1 MSTTTVRP
9 NVVPADP
16 VTRRRIG
23 AIGLVLIVSNLVA
36 TPGGVLW
43 PEPSGGG
50 ETYSY
55 ADIQPLRDRWWGLL
69 VVLSISGLLGVAAQ
83 AFLTGYLVRG
93 RGAAWATTGGFLMWI
108 GIAFQAVGV
117 GGLAATYYVATGV
130 DATTGGVVIDNANDD
145 LLHLFGPMLAGA
157 LMVAVGTVIQVVGL
171 WRSHAVPRWVP
182 LLVLFIVISFVVPGN
197 GWIGLAVQLPMAA
210 GAIAVAYYAWRRAAV
225 GSSNTV

>member
-23 AIGLVLIVSNLVA
+23 VIGLVLVISNVIA

-69 VVLSISGLLGVAAQ
+69 VGLSVSALLGVTAQ
-83 AFLTGYLVRG
+83 AFLTGYLVRR
-93 RGAAWATTGGFLMWI
+93 RGAAWATTGGVLIWI

-117 GGLAATYYVATGV
+117 GGLAATYYFATGV
-130 DATTGGVVIDNANDD
+130 DATTGGAVVGNANDD

-157 LMVAVGTVIQVVGL
+157 LTVAVGTVVQAVGL
-171 WRSHAVPRWVP
+171 WRSRAVPRWVP
-182 LLVLFIVISFVVPGN
+182 VLVLFIVISFVVPGN
-197 GWIGLAVQLPMAA
+197 GWIGLTVQIPMAA
-210 GAIAVAYYAWRRAAV
+210 GGIAIAYYAWRRTGAAV
-225 GSSNTV
+225 N

>member
-1 MSTTTVRP
+1 MSTETVRP
-9 NVVPADP
+9 AVAPSADP

-23 AIGLVLIVSNLVA
+23 AVGLVLTISNLVA
-36 TPGGVLW
+36 MPGGVLW
-43 PEPSGGG
+43 PEPSGGS

-69 VVLSISGLLGVAAQ
+69 VLLAAGALLGVPAQ
-83 AFLTGYLVRG
+83 AFLTTYLVRK
-93 RGAAWATTGGFLMWI
+93 RGAAWATAGGLMMWI

-117 GGLAATYYVATGV
+117 GGLAAAYYFATGV
-130 DATTGGVVIDNANDD
+130 DATAGTPVIASANDD

-157 LMVAVGTVIQVVGL
+157 LLVAIGTVVQVVGL

-197 GWIGLAVQLPMAA
+197 GWIGLTVQVPMAT
-210 GAIAVAYYAWRRAAV
+210 GGIAIAYYAWRRTAV
-225 GSSNTV
+225 D

>member
-1 MSTTTVRP
+1 MSTETVRP
-9 NVVPADP
+9 AVAPSADP

-23 AIGLVLIVSNLVA
+23 AVGLVLTISNLIA
-36 TPGGVLW
+36 MPGGVLW

-69 VVLSISGLLGVAAQ
+69 VLLAAGALLGVPAQ
-83 AFLTGYLVRG
+83 AFLTTYLVRK
-93 RGAAWATTGGFLMWI
+93 RGAAWATAGGLMMWI

-117 GGLAATYYVATGV
+117 GGLAAAYYFATGV
-130 DATTGGVVIDNANDD
+130 DATAGTPVIASANDD

-157 LMVAVGTVIQVVGL
+157 LLVAIGTVVQVVGL

-197 GWIGLAVQLPMAA
+197 GWIGLTVQVPMAT
-210 GAIAVAYYAWRRAAV
+210 GGIAIAYYAWRRTAV
-225 GSSNTV
+225 D

>member
-1 MSTTTVRP
+1 MSTETVRP
-9 NVVPADP
+9 AVAPSADP

-23 AIGLVLIVSNLVA
+23 AVGLVLTISNLVA
-36 TPGGVLW
+36 MPGGVLW
-43 PEPSGGG
+43 PEPSGGS

-69 VVLSISGLLGVAAQ
+69 VLLAAGALLGVPAQ
-83 AFLTGYLVRG
+83 AFLTTYLVRK
-93 RGAAWATTGGFLMWI
+93 RGAAWATAGGLMMWI

-117 GGLAATYYVATGV
+117 GGLAAAYYFATGV
-130 DATTGGVVIDNANDD
+130 DATAGTPVIASANDD

-157 LMVAVGTVIQVVGL
+157 LLVAVGTVVQVVGL

-197 GWIGLAVQLPMAA
+197 GWIGLTVQVPMAT
-210 GAIAVAYYAWRRAAV
+210 GGIAIAYYAWRRTAV
-225 GSSNTV
+225 D

>member
-1 MSTTTVRP
+1 MSTETVRP
-9 NVVPADP
+9 AVAPSADP

-23 AIGLVLIVSNLVA
+23 AVGLVLTISNLVA
-36 TPGGVLW
+36 MPGGVLW

-69 VVLSISGLLGVAAQ
+69 VILAAAALLGVPAQ
-83 AFLTGYLVRG
+83 AFLTTYLVRK
-93 RGAAWATTGGFLMWI
+93 RGAAWAAAGGLMMWI

-117 GGLAATYYVATGV
+117 GGLAAAYYFATGV
-130 DATTGGVVIDNANDD
+130 DATAGTPVIASANND
-145 LLHLFGPMLAGA
+145 LLHLFGPVLAGA
-157 LMVAVGTVIQVVGL
+157 LLVAVGTVVQVVGL

-197 GWIGLAVQLPMAA
+197 GWIGLTVQVPMAT
-210 GAIAVAYYAWRRAAV
+210 GGIAIAYYAWRRTAV
-225 GSSNTV
+225 D

>member
-23 AIGLVLIVSNLVA
+23 AIGLVLTISNVIA

-55 ADIQPLRDRWWGLL
+55 ADIQPLRDRWWSLL
-69 VVLSISGLLGVAAQ
+69 VVLSVSALLGVPAQ
-83 AFLTGYLVRG
+83 AFLTTYLVRK

-117 GGLAATYYVATGV
+117 GVLAATYYVATGV
-130 DATTGGVVIDNANDD
+130 DATTGGAVIDNANDD
-145 LLHLFGPMLAGA
+145 LLHLFGPLLAGA
-157 LMVAVGTVIQVVGL
+157 LVVALGTVIQVVGL

-182 LLVLFIVISFVVPGN
+182 LLVLFVVISFVVPGN
-197 GWIGLAVQLPMAA
+197 GWIGLAVQIPMAA
-210 GAIAVAYYAWRRAAV
+210 GGIAIAYYAWRRAAAE
-225 GSSNTV
+225 S

>member
-1 MSTTTVRP
+1 MSTETVRP
-9 NVVPADP
+9 NVAPTADP

-23 AIGLVLIVSNLVA
+23 AVGLVLTISNLIA

-50 ETYSY
+50 ETYTY

-69 VVLSISGLLGVAAQ
+69 VLLAAGALLGVPAQ
-83 AFLTGYLVRG
+83 AFLTAYLVRA
-93 RGAAWATTGGFLMWI
+93 RGAAWATAGGLMMWI

-117 GGLAATYYVATGV
+117 GGLAAAYFVATGV
-130 DATTGGVVIDNANDD
+130 DSTAGTAVIVSANDD

-157 LMVAVGTVIQVVGL
+157 LLVAIGTVVQVVGL

-197 GWIGLAVQLPMAA
+197 GWIGLTVQIPMAA
-210 GAIAVAYYAWRRAAV
+210 GGIAIAYYAWRRAGTAAE
-225 GSSNTV
+225 

>member
-23 AIGLVLIVSNLVA
+23 AVGLVLTISNIIA

-69 VVLSISGLLGVAAQ
+69 VVLSISALLGVPAQ
-83 AFLTGYLVRG
+83 AFLTTYLVRK
-93 RGAAWATTGGFLMWI
+93 RGAAWATTGGFLIWI

-117 GGLAATYYVATGV
+117 GLLAATYYVATGV
-130 DATTGGVVIDNANDD
+130 DATTGGAVIDNANDD
-145 LLHLFGPMLAGA
+145 LLHLFGPLLAGA
-157 LMVAVGTVIQVVGL
+157 LVVALGTVIQAVGL

-182 LLVLFIVISFVVPGN
+182 LLVLFVVVSFVVPGN
-197 GWIGLAVQLPMAA
+197 GWIGLAVQIPMAA
-210 GAIAVAYYAWRRAAV
+210 GGIAIAYYAWRRAAV
-225 GSSNTV
+225 GTV

>member
-23 AIGLVLIVSNLVA
+23 ALGLVLTISNVIA

-69 VVLSISGLLGVAAQ
+69 VVLSISALLGVPAQ
-83 AFLTGYLVRG
+83 AFLTTYLVRQ
-93 RGAAWATTGGFLMWI
+93 RGAAWATTGGFLIWI
-108 GIAFQAVGV
+108 GIAVQAVGV
-117 GGLAATYYVATGV
+117 GLLAATYYVATGV
-130 DATTGGVVIDNANDD
+130 DATTGGAVIDKANDD
-145 LLHLFGPMLAGA
+145 LLHLFGPLLAGA
-157 LMVAVGTVIQVVGL
+157 LVVALGTVIQAVGL

-182 LLVLFIVISFVVPGN
+182 LLVLFVVVSFVVPGN
-197 GWIGLAVQLPMAA
+197 GWIGLAVQIPMAA
-210 GAIAVAYYAWRRAAV
+210 GGIAIAYYAWRRAAV
-225 GSSNTV
+225 GTL

>member
-23 AIGLVLIVSNLVA
+23 AVGLVLTISNVIA

-69 VVLSISGLLGVAAQ
+69 VVLSVSALLGVPAQ
-83 AFLTGYLVRG
+83 AFLTTYLVRK

-117 GGLAATYYVATGV
+117 GVLAATYYVATGV
-130 DATTGGVVIDNANDD
+130 DATTGGAVIDNANDD
-145 LLHLFGPMLAGA
+145 LLHLFGPLLAGA
-157 LMVAVGTVIQVVGL
+157 LVVALGTVIQVVGL

-182 LLVLFIVISFVVPGN
+182 LLVLFVVISFVVPGN
-197 GWIGLAVQLPMAA
+197 GWIGLAVQIPMAA
-210 GAIAVAYYAWRRAAV
+210 GGIAIAYYAWRRAAAE
-225 GSSNTV
+225 S

>member
-1 MSTTTVRP
+1 MSTETVRP
-9 NVVPADP
+9 AVAPSADP

-23 AIGLVLIVSNLVA
+23 AVGLVLTISNLIA
-36 TPGGVLW
+36 MPGGVLW

-69 VVLSISGLLGVAAQ
+69 VILAAAALLGVPTQ
-83 AFLTGYLVRG
+83 AFLTTYLVRK
-93 RGAAWATTGGFLMWI
+93 RGAAWATAGGLMMWI

-117 GGLAATYYVATGV
+117 GGLAAAYYFATGV
-130 DATTGGVVIDNANDD
+130 DATAGTPVIASANND
-145 LLHLFGPMLAGA
+145 LLHLFGPVLAGA
-157 LMVAVGTVIQVVGL
+157 LLVAVGTVVQVVGL

-197 GWIGLAVQLPMAA
+197 GWIGLTVQVPMAT
-210 GAIAVAYYAWRRAAV
+210 GGIAIAYYAWRRTAV
-225 GSSNTV
+225 D